1 MELRLEKEAMQKDK
15 KKKKKGGD
23 ESDEDAIRYVKIVK
37 YSNIDISSENLPPFS
52 KWMGSILQTIVDRKI
67 KDAYEPHDHV
77 WKKIYPQEDGVP
89 VFNPSGRY
97 WVKLYHMGQLTKVEI
112 DDKFPITYGNDL
124 FPKSEDLYQ
133 IWPQI
138 FSKAICKL
146 YKYRWENNPNFH
158 FNNLVGDGCI
168 MYALTG
174 LIPETLDI
182 RRMSN
187 NDWDKIHRLLN
198 DEEYTKNQAYM
209 VCYSNPG
216 HTAHPPSNKL
226 ETEKDLLLAPNDI
239 ATSQIGVMM
248 NSTSRNYRG
257 QG

>member
-1 MELRLEKEAMQKDK
+1 
-15 KKKKKGGD
+15 
-23 ESDEDAIRYVKIVK
+23 
-37 YSNIDISSENLPPFS
+37 
-52 KWMGSILQTIVDRKI
+52 
-67 KDAYEPHDHV
+67 
-77 WKKIYPQEDGVP
+77 
-89 VFNPSGRY
+89 
-97 WVKLYHMGQLTKVEI
+97 
-112 DDKFPITYGNDL
+112 
-124 FPKSEDLYQ
+124 
-133 IWPQI
+133 
-138 FSKAICKL
+138 
-146 YKYRWENNPNFH
+146 
-158 FNNLVGDGCI
+158 

-248 NSTSRNYRG
+248 DSTSRNYREHG
-257 QG
+257 